1 MQYQS
6 VSVKGNPFNYF
17 TNMVSNDHLLFE
29 LGSAKGHEWH
39 LGHVHL
45 HSELHLFGVDARD
58 SKTKLSCT
66 HSNDTEMLQTT
77 QNFHIGSSHE
87 TGKTNMINMINLEIM
102 KTRISVASKVPSYSS
117 QDNGKEILDRQVSHG
132 QNIYPYL
139 SPQLKV

>member
-1 MQYQS
+1 MDNTILQVSDYLFVTAMAIEIMIKLLAEGLIITPKVELTIIYRYVNNNVQYQS
-6 VSVKGNPFNYF
+6 VSVKGNSFNYF

-66 HSNDTEMLQTT
+66 HSNDAEML
-77 QNFHIGSSHE
+77 
-87 TGKTNMINMINLEIM
+87 
-102 KTRISVASKVPSYSS
+102 
-117 QDNGKEILDRQVSHG
+117 
-132 QNIYPYL
+132 
-139 SPQLKV
+139 